1 MDVDRFLA
9 ELQADRHYRKQ
20 LVVHHILPPR
30 PARTAELDPP
40 MPGELAQALARE
52 GIRQLYTHQ
61 VAAVD
66 AARAGRDA
74 IVVTGTAS
82 GKTLGY
88 TIPIVETILADRQA
102 RALCLFPLKALAADQ
117 QRKLA
122 DLGLWRSVR
131 VGTYDGDTPEH
142 DRRSIRQNAHV
153 VMTNPDMLHQAIL
166 PHHSLWADFLAN
178 LKYVIVDEVHTYRGV
193 FGSHAALVF
202 RRLLRLCERYG
213 SRPTFLCSS
222 ATIGNPVELAERLTG
237 RDDWVFIDENGAP
250 AGQRHV
256 VVWNPPI
263 VNEAAGL
270 RRSGAVEA
278 TYILADLVEQGTR
291 TLAFTFSREEAELVL
306 RYLRAALDSRGPGL
320 VAKVAAYR
328 AGYLAAERRELERQ
342 IGEGELTALVSTVA
356 LEAGIDIGALDVAVV
371 IGYPGTLAGFWQQAG
386 RAGRRGDESLAILVT
401 RSSLVDQFYAQHP
414 EMLWSRPTEEARIDP
429 SNVYIL
435 GGHLLCA
442 AHEQPLTDADLER
455 FGPGAADLLPIFV
468 DEGYLTKT
476 STGWMFCADCYPAGS
491 LNLRSAT
498 DERWQLVEEGTGRV
512 LETDEGTRIWDRYY
526 PGAIHL
532 HQGEQYLVKETSVER
547 RQVVLEAVEV
557 PYFTNPALHIDVA
570 VLETTSERPLGP
582 LTIGFGD
589 VVVTRQT
596 IGFQQIATK
605 GREILQA
612 FDLSCPARTM
622 ETAAL
627 WITPSA
633 QLQEQLMAH
642 GHDLLGSMH
651 AVEHALAA
659 ALPLVAL
666 CDVRDV
672 QGSSTLDH
680 PNLGPAATFLYDT
693 FPGGIGLA
701 ERGYEAIE
709 ALWRRTLEVVASCP
723 CETGCPACVQA
734 SFCGSANQPLD
745 KAGALAVLWAGARSE
760 HRSTD
765 DADGRR

>member
-1 MDVDRFLA
+1 MALVQARVMDVERFLA
-9 ELQADRHYRKQ
+9 ELTADRHYRDQ
-20 LVVHHILPPR
+20 MVAHHVLPPR
-30 PARTAELDPP
+30 PARWAELDPP
-40 MPGELAQALARE
+40 MPERLAQALARQ
-52 GIRQLYTHQ
+52 GVGRLYTHQ
-61 VAAVD
+61 VEAIA

-88 TIPIVETILADRQA
+88 TVPIVETVLADRRA

-122 DLGLWRSVR
+122 DLGLWREVR

-166 PHHSLWADFLAN
+166 PHHALWADFLSN
-178 LKYVIVDEVHTYRGV
+178 LRYVVIDEVHTYRGV

-222 ATIGNPVELAERLTG
+222 ATIGNPVELAETLTG
-237 RDDWVFIDENGAP
+237 RDDWVYIDQNGAP
-250 AGQRHV
+250 AGRRHV
-256 VVWNPPI
+256 VVWNPPL

-270 RRSGAVEA
+270 RRSGNVEA
-278 TYILADLVEQGTR
+278 TYLLADLIEQGTR
-291 TLAFTFSREEAELVL
+291 TLAFAFAREEAELIL
-306 RYLRAALDSRGPGL
+306 RYVRAALDSRRPGL
-320 VAKVAAYR
+320 SGQVAAYR
-328 AGYLAAERRELERQ
+328 AGYLADQRRELERQ
-342 IGEGELTALVSTVA
+342 IGEGELTSLVSTVA
-356 LEAGIDIGALDVAVV
+356 LEAGIDIGGLDAVV
-371 IGYPGTLAGFWQQAG
+371 TIGYPGTLAGFWQQAG

-401 RSSLVDQFYAQHP
+401 RASLVDQFFAQHP
-414 EMLWSRPTEEARIDP
+414 ETLWSRPTEEARIDP

-442 AHEQPLTDADLER
+442 AHEQPLSTEDLTR
-455 FGPGAADLLPIFV
+455 FGAGSEDLLPIFV
-468 DEGYLTKT
+468 DEGYLTQT
-476 STGWMFCADCYPAGS
+476 PTGWMFCADCYPAGS

-557 PYFTNPALHIDVA
+557 PYFTDPNIHIDVHI
-570 VLETTSERPLGP
+570 LETTAKRTLGAMA
-582 LTIGFGD
+582 IGFGD
-589 VVVTRQT
+589 VRVTRQT
-596 IGFQQIATK
+596 IGFRRLNSQS
-605 GREILQA
+605 REILEMV
-612 FDLSCPARTM
+612 DLDCPERTM

-627 WITPSA
+627 WVTPSA
-633 QLQEQLMAH
+633 ELLARLAER
-642 GHDLLGSMH
+642 GHEPLACMH

-672 QGSSTLDH
+672 QGSSTNDH
-680 PNLGPAATFLYDT
+680 ADLQTTATFLYDT

-701 ERGYEAIE
+701 ERGYEALDT
-709 ALWRRTLEVVASCP
+709 LWRRTLEVVASCP
-723 CETGCPACVQA
+723 CEIGCPACVQA
-734 SFCGSANQPLD
+734 TFCGSANQPLD
-745 KAGALAVLWAGARSE
+745 KAGALAVLWAGARGE
-760 HRSTD
+760 
-765 DADGRR
+765 